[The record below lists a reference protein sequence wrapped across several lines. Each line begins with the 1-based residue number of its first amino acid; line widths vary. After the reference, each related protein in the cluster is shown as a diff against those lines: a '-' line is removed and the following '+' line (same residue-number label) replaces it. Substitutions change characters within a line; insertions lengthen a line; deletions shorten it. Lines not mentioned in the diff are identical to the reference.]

1 VTAYGVAG
9 GREPTPLAFWDF
21 GVGGGRLGKLIGF
34 FIYAT
39 DEQTF
44 GEDLGLLAGLVG
56 DGRVRVAADVRD
68 WSETKAALQD
78 FRDRKITGKLVL
90 TL

>member
-1 VTAYGVAG
+1 VAG

-21 GVGGGRLGKLIGF
+21 GVGGGRLGRLIGF

-39 DEQTF
+39 GEETF
-44 GEDLGLLAGLVG
+44 GEDLGVLAGLVA
-56 DGRVRVAADVRD
+56 DGRLKVQADMRD
-68 WSETKAALQD
+68 WSETRQAIQD
-78 FRDRKITGKLVL
+78 FRDRKVTGKLVL